1 LLLGLF
7 LFAVFFYH
15 AVKRPFLSIILLSI
29 GSYLGEIGKLTDA
42 GIPITVFQFTLLIAI
57 LAFIMNRI
65 ITSNHKIQFMRIE
78 VSLILLLGLIFLS
91 LIYSEN
97 RVDGLLRITRVIVLL
112 FMVYMIVN
120 IITEFN
126 QIKYITYSIIFMGI
140 ILGVLA
146 IVQGF
151 NTDDLIV
158 NMLSQGAK
166 LAGRTSG
173 SVQDPNIFATHFF
186 LPINTLIIFFVTK
199 EMSFK
204 KKILTILLLGIVIPA
219 LLSTFSRSAWVSV
232 FFSFLLITYLKKSY
246 SIYYQLVVPFV
257 IAILFIP
264 QVQIIAFSIVTRI
277 EDIFLNTNDDST
289 GIRLVLMQRS
299 FDMFVDSYTFG
310 VGYRDFPLEFIK
322 YQSAFETIGVVEPH
336 NVILTVLAELGIA
349 GIVLFVIIYYKIFKI
364 AILNFKQT
372 SITSRK
378 NIYLTLLIT
387 FIAYFIFYQFYNGFF
402 VDNNLW
408 IVIALIFSARK
419 IEEIKN
425 ESISNEV
432 DINNV

>member
-1 LLLGLF
+1 
-7 LFAVFFYH
+7 
-15 AVKRPFLSIILLSI
+15 
-29 GSYLGEIGKLTDA
+29 
-42 GIPITVFQFTLLIAI
+42 
-57 LAFIMNRI
+57 
-65 ITSNHKIQFMRIE
+65 
-78 VSLILLLGLIFLS
+78 
-91 LIYSEN
+91 
-97 RVDGLLRITRVIVLL
+97 
-112 FMVYMIVN
+112 
-120 IITEFN
+120 
-126 QIKYITYSIIFMGI
+126 
-140 ILGVLA
+140 
-146 IVQGF
+146 
-151 NTDDLIV
+151 
-158 NMLSQGAK
+158 
-166 LAGRTSG
+166 
-173 SVQDPNIFATHFF
+173 
-186 LPINTLIIFFVTK
+186 VTK

-387 FIAYFIFYQFYNGFF
+387 FIAYFIFYQFYNGF
-402 VDNNLW
+402 
-408 IVIALIFSARK
+408 S
-419 IEEIKN
+419 
-425 ESISNEV
+425 
-432 DINNV
+432 